1 MAKKPVSGELVVLFN
16 HYAEKPGFGTDWGF
30 SAVVRLEDEIILFD
44 TGKEGDI
51 LLDNMRKL
59 GVSPREI
66 DAVFISHIHYDHIG
80 GLEDFLRENPD
91 VRVFVPASFPRQV
104 VEKIESAGAECVRVV
119 APMEIFPGVWSTGEM
134 GGAIMEQAMV
144 INADSGVVVITG
156 CAHPGIVSIVERAH
170 AIFPARPIYLVIGGF
185 HLLATPLVE
194 ISRIVERF
202 EQLGVKKVSPTH
214 CSGDQARN
222 LFRKRYGENYIPGGV
237 GTVIKF

>member
-1 MAKKPVSGELVVLFN
+1 MAKEPVSGELVVLFN
-16 HYAEKPGFGTDWGF
+16 HYAEEPELGTDWGF
-30 SAVVRLEDEIILFD
+30 SAAVRLGDETILFD

-59 GVSPREI
+59 GISPREI

-104 VEKIESAGAECVRVV
+104 VEKIEATGAECVRVA

-170 AIFPARPIYLVIGGF
+170 AIFPTRPIYLVIGGF
-185 HLLATPLVE
+185 HLIATPLTDF
-194 ISRIVERF
+194 SRIVERF

-222 LFRKRYGENYIPGGV
+222 LFQKRYGENYIPGGV